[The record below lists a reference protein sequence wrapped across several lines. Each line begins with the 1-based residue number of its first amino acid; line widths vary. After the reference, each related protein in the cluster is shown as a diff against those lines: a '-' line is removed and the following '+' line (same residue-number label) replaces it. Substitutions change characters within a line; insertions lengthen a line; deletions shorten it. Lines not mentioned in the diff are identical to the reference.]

1 MATEPDR
8 VAAIDCSDACGGQLR
23 HTQPELLER
32 PGDPAA
38 HHDDLAERALLE
50 RHTPTPEPAAGMA
63 RGPDVDQC
71 DLHRRCLGANDH
83 LCHVDLWRHL
93 GDECLVPDRHHHHVR
108 GRVADPRRRRW
119 QLHRHALWLVDHT
132 DDLICAR
139 PWGIVRRL
147 ERVADLALGVTVG
160 VIVPAGLVVGVGLP
174 RITVHESWSSL
185 LGPLALIAWIAWGW
199 CMATLG
205 LEVWRRVQA
214 HDLERTTGSTAFERL
229 AISLAAALVTIA
241 PALALD
247 VTVGGAN
254 PLPRAPV
261 SASTVPSVAPSAS
274 TAHPSPTTTPVAQS
288 STQHQV
294 QEGECLWSI
303 AEHLYGD
310 GDDWTLLAAA
320 NLGHVMND
328 GRIFTNPALIYPGW
342 SLTAPT
348 LAPPSSASRPATAP
362 HVTPHQPVLA
372 PSSPRAEVPP
382 RTTSARPHAP
392 LHHGNAPTAPPIH
405 AVNNSAV
412 DLIGMLGG
420 GAVLLGLV
428 ARKRRRNTTHITPDG
443 LVEPE
448 IRVLS
453 MSASPLTSL
462 AERALALADAD
473 GVLREACV
481 LAIGP
486 DGAHLFKGGRARWR
500 AMPADL
506 AGEVAVEDRA
516 PAALVSLGD
525 VGDTSWAMVIPPGS
539 VGCFDGDAEEIVR
552 TSLVLQSSF
561 AWGSLVSATPLDL
574 ASSEAR
580 HLDDGALVVTS
591 SDALTEPIPGVAIA
605 ATSVPGAPVRVEL
618 DSIVLVD
625 LGVSIPRLPIDPLVL
640 ELADEPE
647 EAPPH
652 SMPKRGSSPVSHEQP
667 SPPSQEVE
675 SVAASSPRTVMI
687 RLLTAEPRVDGLAQS
702 FASNRSRRCTE
713 VLAYLALHHPDPITG
728 DRLRTR
734 VLGTSTSDAA
744 AKTLFNVTS
753 AARRSLGDDLDG
765 RPHLPPAGRDG
776 LYRLGPMVTVDVAEF
791 HRLLE
796 MSSAHFGDDERATL
810 ERALALIEGEPL
822 ATALT
827 GYEWFTAEG
836 HRTRLMSA
844 VEEAALR
851 HITLCLADGDTD
863 AAWAT
868 LERVKT
874 TVPYS
879 ERLAVAAMEVAAVEG
894 DVCAVT
900 AAFATISSLADDLS
914 PGAGPSEEIERRFS
928 EIVSSLRTSGVPQAS
943 LAAMDA
949 APRSTSPSA
958 PAAL

>member
-1 MATEPDR
+1 M
-8 VAAIDCSDACGGQLR
+8 
-23 HTQPELLER
+23 
-32 PGDPAA
+32 
-38 HHDDLAERALLE
+38 
-50 RHTPTPEPAAGMA
+50 
-63 RGPDVDQC
+63 
-71 DLHRRCLGANDH
+71 
-83 LCHVDLWRHL
+83 
-93 GDECLVPDRHHHHVR
+93 
-108 GRVADPRRRRW
+108 
-119 QLHRHALWLVDHT
+119 
-132 DDLICAR
+132 
-139 PWGIVRRL
+139 RRL
-147 ERVADLALGVTVG
+147 ERVADLTLGVTVG

-185 LGPLALIAWIAWGW
+185 LGPLALVAWIAWGW

-205 LEVWRRVQA
+205 LEVWRRVRA

-247 VTVGGAN
+247 ATVGGAN
-254 PLPRAPV
+254 LLPHAPV
-261 SASTVPSVAPSAS
+261 TASAAPSVAPSAS
-274 TAHPSPTTTPVAQS
+274 TVQASPTTIPVGQNN
-288 STQHQV
+288 TQHLV

-328 GRIFTNPALIYPGW
+328 GRIFTNPGLIYPGW
-342 SLTAPT
+342 SLTAPA
-348 LAPPSSASRPATAP
+348 LAPLSPASRPPTAP
-362 HVTPHQPVLA
+362 RDTPHQSILV
-372 PSSPRAEVPP
+372 PSTPRAEVPP
-382 RTTSARPHAP
+382 RTTSTRPHGP
-392 LHHGNAPTAPPIH
+392 LHRVHAPTAPQVH
-405 AVNNSAV
+405 AWSNNAV
-412 DLIGMLGG
+412 DLVGMLGG

-443 LVEPE
+443 LIEPE

-453 MSASPLTSL
+453 TSASPLTSL

-486 DGAHLFKGGRARWR
+486 DGAHLFEGSRARWR
-500 AMPADL
+500 AIPADL
-506 AGEVAVEDRA
+506 AAEMPVEDRA
-516 PAALVSLGD
+516 PAALISLGD
-525 VGDTSWAMVIPPGS
+525 VGDTSWAMVIPPGT

-580 HLDDGALVVTS
+580 HLDDGALVVSS
-591 SDALTEPIPGVAIA
+591 SDALIDPIPGVAIA

-625 LGVSIPRLPIDPLVL
+625 LGISIPRLPMDPLVL
-640 ELADEPE
+640 ELLGEPE
-647 EAPPH
+647 EAPPN
-652 SMPKRGSSPVSHEQP
+652 SMLKSESSPPSHEQP
-667 SPPSQEVE
+667 PPPSQRVE
-675 SVAASSPRTVMI
+675 SDAAISPRTVMI
-687 RLLTAEPRVDGLAQS
+687 RLLTAEPRVDGLAQP

-713 VLAYLALHHPDPITG
+713 LLAYLALHHPDPITG

-753 AARRSLGDDLDG
+753 AARRSLGDDLEG
-765 RPHLPPAGRDG
+765 CPHLPPAGRDG
-776 LYRLGPMVTVDVAEF
+776 LYRLGPMVTIDVAEF

-796 MSSAHFGDDERATL
+796 MSSAYFGDNERATL

-836 HRTRLMSA
+836 HRTRLMGA
-844 VEEAALR
+844 VEEGALR

-879 ERLAVAAMEVAAVEG
+879 ERLAIAAMEVAAAEG
-894 DVCAVT
+894 DVGAVT
-900 AAFATISSLADDLS
+900 AAFATIRSLADELS

-928 EIVSSLRTSGVPQAS
+928 EIVRSLRTSGVPQAS
-943 LAAMDA
+943 FAAMDA